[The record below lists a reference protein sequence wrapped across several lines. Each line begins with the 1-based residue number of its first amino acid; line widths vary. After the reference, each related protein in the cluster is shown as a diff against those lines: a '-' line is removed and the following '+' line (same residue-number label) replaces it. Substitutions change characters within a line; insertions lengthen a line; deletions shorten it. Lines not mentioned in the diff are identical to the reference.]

1 VPEPAPIAAAAPA
14 VPETDDERIA
24 RMIAAAA
31 ANVQRT
37 PRERVPRAERRDPTG
52 EAPSTEVGE
61 FRTRLF
67 GARPAAAEPEP
78 APPAPEPEAAPVTRI
93 ASAADR
99 AGRSRDREPRDRSP
113 APPITNV
120 PMASAAPVQRETR
133 IERRERPRIAARA
146 VAAPAAA
153 PAMPTTVTGTEQGLV
168 EDAITLIF
176 ARASDLAGQVDP
188 DAKVP
193 VDLILEHGRETTEQ
207 LSGILSRGTSPV
219 LRRINADLGEVV
231 DLILLMQLEKGH
243 APADDTLTML
253 LQLRREL
260 ETLRQG

>member
-1 VPEPAPIAAAAPA
+1 

-52 EAPSTEVGE
+52 EAPPAETGE
-61 FRTRLF
+61 FRSRLF
-67 GARPAAAEPEP
+67 GARAAAPEP
-78 APPAPEPEAAPVTRI
+78 AAPEPVSPEPVAETGPVTRI

-99 AGRSRDREPRDRSP
+99 AGRGRGDRLQRDRTP

-120 PMASAAPVQRETR
+120 PIAGMSPAAAPVQRETR

-146 VAAPAAA
+146 EAAPAAA
-153 PAMPTTVTGTEQGLV
+153 LASPGPVPATEQNLV
-168 EDAITLIF
+168 EDAISLILSRST
-176 ARASDLAGQVDP
+176 ALAQAVDP
-188 DAKVP
+188 QAKIP
-193 VDLILEHGRETTEQ
+193 VDMILEHGRETTEQ
-207 LSGILSRGTSPV
+207 LVGILSRGASPA
-219 LRRINADLGEVV
+219 LRRIYADLGEVV